1 MAKFPVCLGEYR
13 FSASV
18 SARRKGGEEGGN
30 VAVARGLLRHSPGCL
45 CHPLKTPAVRRGRRR
60 AHPPGHLAD
69 AGRTVPELPEW
80 DHDRDPRDPGI
91 GPSSPAYFLMC
102 HPPVAS
108 GMQSISG
115 E

>member
-1 MAKFPVCLGEYR
+1 MT
-13 FSASV
+13 SAWLPLPS
-18 SARRKGGEEGGN
+18 SQDPGGAE
-30 VAVARGLLRHSPGCL
+30 RTSPG
-45 CHPLKTPAVRRGRRR
+45 PS
-60 AHPPGHLAD
+60 PGHLAD
-69 AGRTVPELPEW
+69 VGCTVPELPEW
-80 DHDRDPRDPGI
+80 DRDRDPRDPGI

>member
-1 MAKFPVCLGEYR
+1 MAKFPVYLGEYR

-18 SARRKGGEEGGN
+18 SARRKGGGGRQRCRRQKSLTTF
-30 VAVARGLLRHSPGCL
+30 AWMPLPSSQDPGGAERTSPG
-45 CHPLKTPAVRRGRRR
+45 PS
-60 AHPPGHLAD
+60 PGHLAD
-69 AGRTVPELPEW
+69 VGCTVPELPEW
-80 DHDRDPRDPGI
+80 DRDRDPRDPGI
-91 GPSSPAYFLMC
+91 IPSSPAYFLMC

>member
-69 AGRTVPELPEW
+69 AGRTVQYRSSRNGTTIRTPATLAS
-80 DHDRDPRDPGI
+80 I
-91 GPSSPAYFLMC
+91 PSTYFLMC